1 MAGLI
6 QRKNT
11 WFACWW
17 SNGVQVRKSTR
28 VHVSSTPG
36 DGGMNARALKK
47 LAQTT
52 ADAMEAGAKSLLS
65 QQAALAA
72 VRAAFGAKEKEETL
86 EGWAETWLK
95 SQREKKSFPVCRKAI
110 LRFME
115 LLPEARGLP
124 LRSITPA
131 MIDDW
136 GKRLLDLVSGS
147 TVDRDAAEV
156 SAMFNRAVAERLI
169 DSNPARGFRLP
180 GWAKAEK
187 MEREIFTLD
196 QLQVIFRDFPGEWPD
211 MVATC
216 LLLGGLRLGDVAMLK
231 WEQIRWESG
240 LILVT
245 AAKTNRG
252 MTKPLIPALM
262 KLFEKRKNSGMMGGG
277 GYVFPYAAARMAQ
290 AGGKTS
296 KLSIE
301 FGKLLEE
308 YGLRK
313 SKMERRAAG
322 ELKRVGVMQ
331 SSLSFHSLRGNAVT
345 FLLDGGVPPEMV
357 RLIVGHDSPEIERI
371 HYYKP
376 SKERQAEAMQTL
388 SLTLGLV

>member
-6 QRKNT
+6 KRKNT

-17 SNGVQVRKSTR
+17 SNGAQVRKSTR
-28 VHVSSTPG
+28 VHVNPTPG
-36 DGGMNARALKK
+36 DGGMNSRALKK

-52 ADAMEAGAKSLLS
+52 ADAMEAGAKGLLS

-86 EGWAETWLK
+86 EGWAEKWLQ
-95 SQREKKSFPVCRKAI
+95 SQRSKKSYPVCRKAI
-110 LRFME
+110 SRFIE

-124 LRSITPA
+124 LRAVTSA
-131 MIDDW
+131 MVDDW
-136 GKRLLDLVSGS
+136 GKRLLDHVSGS

-156 SAMFNRAVAERLI
+156 SSMFNRAVAERLI
-169 DSNPARGFRLP
+169 EANPARGFRLP
-180 GWAKAEK
+180 CWAKAEK
-187 MEREIFTLD
+187 MEREIFSLE

-211 MVATC
+211 MVAAC

-240 LILVT
+240 LVLLT
-245 AAKTNRG
+245 AQKTNRG
-252 MTKPLIPALM
+252 MSKPLIPALS
-262 KLFEKRKNSGMMGGG
+262 KLLNKRKNSGMMGGG
-277 GYVFPYAAARMAQ
+277 VYVFPYAAARMAQ

-301 FGKLLEE
+301 FGKLLED

-313 SKMERRAAG
+313 SKNERLSAG
-322 ELKRVGVMQ
+322 ESKRVGVMQ
-331 SSLSFHSLRGNAVT
+331 SALSFHSLRGNAVT

-376 SKERQAEAMQTL
+376 SKERQAAAMQKL
-388 SLTLGLV
+388 SMSLGLM